1 MAEANDYLKMDA
13 LKEIGNIGIANAATA
28 LAQFLARRIDM
39 DVPEAV
45 VIGFDEILQRI
56 GSPEE
61 LVACV
66 FLGIKGDAPGTIL
79 FIFNQESTNK
89 LLKIVIGTETTGYEM
104 DEFSASAL
112 KEICNI
118 LAGSFA
124 QAIGSLTGLTLLA
137 EVPLFSYDMLAAT
150 LSTGLIASGAFDDQ
164 VLVIDTNLIEQ
175 GEKIKG
181 HFFFVPKPGSLQKI
195 FAALGLS

>member
-1 MAEANDYLKMDA
+1 MANEKDNLKLDA

-28 LAQFLARRIDM
+28 LAEFLARRIDM

-45 VIGFDEILQRI
+45 VISFDEIIQRI

-61 LVACV
+61 LVSCI
-66 FLGIKGDAPGTIL
+66 FLGIKGDAPGDIL

-89 LLKIVIGTETTGYEM
+89 LLKLLTGVEASGYEL

-124 QAIGSLTGLTLLA
+124 QAIGSLTGLNFIS

-150 LSTGLIASGAFDDQ
+150 LTTGLIASGVFDEQ
-164 VLVIDTNLIEQ
+164 VLVIDTNLIEK

-181 HFFFVPKPGSLQKI
+181 HFFYVPKPGSLQKI
-195 FAALGLS
+195 FSALGI

>member
-1 MAEANDYLKMDA
+1 MAAEKDLKMDA

-28 LAQFLARRIDM
+28 LASLLARRIDM

-45 VIGFDEILQRI
+45 VIGFDEIVKRI
-56 GSPEE
+56 GTPEE

-66 FLGIKGDAPGTIL
+66 FLGIKGDAPGDIL
-79 FIFNQESTNK
+79 FVFNQDSTNK
-89 LLKIVIGTETTGYEM
+89 LLKLLTGAEATGYEL
-104 DEFSASAL
+104 DDFSASAL

-124 QAIGSLTGLTLLA
+124 QAIGSLTGLQLLA
-137 EVPLFSYDMLAAT
+137 EVPFFSYDMLAAT
-150 LSTGLIASGAFDDQ
+150 LSTGLIASGAIDDQ

-175 GEKIKG
+175 GEKITG

-195 FAALGLS
+195 FQALGIS